1 MGEGVLN
8 SRSSF
13 NESDRENGCW
23 PDLEMYRHNWTCC
36 GHNLLCFDWFAYLTP
51 LLCFAH
57 LVFPF
62 GLFPLFLFF
71 LLFAERL
78 CPPYTCAHPF
88 QQPRARKSWKQLNPI
103 WFGWRAHLNEW
114 RIGFLLPISRLCT
127 CINFVFLVY
136 SPPWNIRNPIQKK
149 KQNKKEAFFLSLS
162 LSNFRYQRLPYIIR
176 SS

>member
-71 LLFAERL
+71 FIICWAIMSALHL
-78 CPPYTCAHPF
+78 
-88 QQPRARKSWKQLNPI
+88 RAPIPTTSRKKKLKAIEPNFVWMAGTLKRVAYWISS
-103 WFGWRAHLNEW
+103 AHLKAVHLYKFCFSCLFSALEHQK
-114 RIGFLLPISRLCT
+114 S
-127 CINFVFLVY
+127 
-136 SPPWNIRNPIQKK
+136 NPKK
-149 KQNKKEAFFLSLS
+149 KTKQKRGIFSISLS
-162 LSNFRYQRLPYIIR
+162 LEF
-176 SS
+176 